1 MSLIADIL
9 DTIEYKN
16 GFRVDGI
23 SGSVYTV
30 ITTVSQGIS
39 TSIFNILLS
48 KTGYVAP
55 YEVSPGVFNTQTAD
69 CQSAISWCFL
79 GFEAIAGIVLA
90 VTVSQIKVENGL
102 PEVISGLMQRKKE
115 LAIANGEE
123 WIDPVEA
130 AKIEEEENRQ
140 LEEQSRIE
148 KLKKKCAKKGL
159 DFEAENQK
167 YQSRKNKKRQH

>member
-102 PEVISGLMQRKKE
+102 PEVISGLMQRKKS
-115 LAIANGEE
+115 LQLQTAKNG
-123 WIDPVEA
+123 
-130 AKIEEEENRQ
+130 
-140 LEEQSRIE
+140 
-148 KLKKKCAKKGL
+148 
-159 DFEAENQK
+159 
-167 YQSRKNKKRQH
+167 